1 MMRAVDETETRRLLC
16 GPQQAEGLAL
26 TTLEEGKDN
35 ACDLA
40 ISGPQAEAEAPG
52 TIVTR
57 ATVPE
62 ESGRRRR
69 R

>member
-16 GPQQAEGLAL
+16 GPQQEGLAVAA
-26 TTLEEGKDN
+26 LEEGKDN

-52 TIVTR
+52 SIVTR